1 MMNKKLKKTGISACL
16 LFASSLSLSQAS
28 VLRDSVGVENLNGKR
43 VILHRVESGET
54 YYGISRRYQVDPKS
68 LIAFNNNTSLRPGL
82 VVKVATGKPFVE
94 NISVRPE
101 KEQVVKA
108 SASSAA
114 NTGTDFIEY
123 KVGSGE
129 TLFALSRKFG
139 VSVDA
144 IQKANSLSS
153 SSLKAGQIVKIPN
166 QQTASNAVVIT
177 DEDLRDD
184 RTTNNEASTAVSVI
198 DDRNDNNTVESV
210 RKEEEKSFEP
220 TNQFGLKEVSAS
232 GVGVWM
238 DDVGNGDSGKNLALH
253 NAAPIGTVVK
263 ITNPMNNRMAY
274 AKVVG
279 RFNET
284 AQSKDAV
291 IVISKS
297 VASLLGVIDRRFQV
311 KISY

>member
-1 MMNKKLKKTGISACL
+1 MNKKLKKTGISACL